1 MPRVRARGR
10 RRAGTK
16 IESPV
21 GRYAARSPN
30 RSQPR
35 ARRQRRFRQYSIPS
49 PQPSPMRILF
59 RFCCTTAATCGRPS
73 PPWQRL
79 SSLRAWCQGV
89 RRICDVG
96 PSGECWSPP
105 DTQGEVSVGVH
116 VSRGAMR
123 FLSSRLFKLQI
134 PGRTGRLLGSWWRPA
149 CAWWAYL
156 AGRELEHEASRHRAR
171 WQSCLVCVSR
181 RLASDAPTVYD
192 RVSLGS
198 GSPSAASAMTSS
210 FCGGASADSRRR
222 AAPAPP
228 PKGDSP
234 CWRLQWRKAA

>member
-1 MPRVRARGR
+1 MPPSSQLPSHRAQPQATRRNARPSSTSLIAPRHGSRLSVNLIVWAVIIIARLVPRVRARARARVRGRGR
-10 RRAGTK
+10 RRAGTR
-16 IESPV
+16 IESSV

-73 PPWQRL
+73 PPRQRL

-105 DTQGEVSVGVH
+105 DTQGS
-116 VSRGAMR
+116 
-123 FLSSRLFKLQI
+123 I
-134 PGRTGRLLGSWWRPA
+134 
-149 CAWWAYL
+149 
-156 AGRELEHEASRHRAR
+156 
-171 WQSCLVCVSR
+171 
-181 RLASDAPTVYD
+181 
-192 RVSLGS
+192 
-198 GSPSAASAMTSS
+198 
-210 FCGGASADSRRR
+210 
-222 AAPAPP
+222 
-228 PKGDSP
+228 PKG
-234 CWRLQWRKAA
+234 R